1 MLSIGWFMLAYMLF
15 KEIGLDAIN
24 KLVYVGPHAIHMVEL
39 LWKDWPRHYSGDGY
53 YGGVGLDAIQ
63 EMVIMEVLA

>member
-1 MLSIGWFMLAYMLF
+1 MLAHMLF
-15 KEIGLDAIN
+15 TWLSYYGGVGLDTIQE
-24 KLVYVGPHAIHMVEL
+24 LVYVGPHATHMVEL

-63 EMVIMEVLA
+63 EMVIMDGSA